1 MNDIVLDKR
10 FLADLFDFFSL
21 GCIVVSPEQN
31 IVYMNQ
37 SAETITGQSASDITG
52 KPCHRRFSDLL
63 CQTRCPFRENT
74 ANREKN
80 ERIHPVSSGDITKVI
95 LPLPETG
102 NRPGGYLEIFQD
114 HSVVRDLIERVRHD
128 DRRLKIILDNLDIG
142 VLTVDCGAHVTFFNT
157 KAETITGFS
166 RGEVLGKPSGK
177 LFGRNF
183 SESLSR
189 MFEATEKEQNR
200 FSEKVEIRIREGQV
214 IPVQA
219 NYMPLKNEDARI
231 VGGLAT
237 ISDLSLLYQFNSAI
251 RNRYTFYDMVG
262 KDPLMQKIFDT
273 ASVVAAS
280 DATVLIEGPTGTGK
294 DVLAKVLHNAS
305 GRADKPLVKVNCA
318 ALPDNLLES
327 ELFGYVRGAF
337 TGADRDKPGR
347 FQDADGG
354 TIFLDEIGDLPL
366 FLQGKL
372 LHVLEEQEFYPLGSR
387 KTVKVNV
394 RIISATN
401 RDLKK
406 RVQKKKFRQD
416 LFYRLNV
423 IRFELPPLKDRRGD
437 LVLLTWHILKRLSVT
452 RDSHV
457 KKISEEAM
465 EALLNYDFPGNIREL
480 ENIIEHALIVCQGSV
495 IEKRHLPV
503 SLFKKEPGGREEEE
517 KEEASRSSLSEGEAK
532 VIVKALEEHG
542 WNRKETARAL
552 NINRSTLWRKMKKHN
567 IGGGEFR

>member
-1 MNDIVLDKR
+1 
-10 FLADLFDFFSL
+10 
-21 GCIVVSPEQN
+21 
-31 IVYMNQ
+31 
-37 SAETITGQSASDITG
+37 
-52 KPCHRRFSDLL
+52 
-63 CQTRCPFRENT
+63 
-74 ANREKN
+74 
-80 ERIHPVSSGDITKVI
+80 
-95 LPLPETG
+95 
-102 NRPGGYLEIFQD
+102 
-114 HSVVRDLIERVRHD
+114 
-128 DRRLKIILDNLDIG
+128 
-142 VLTVDCGAHVTFFNT
+142 
-157 KAETITGFS
+157 
-166 RGEVLGKPSGK
+166 
-177 LFGRNF
+177 
-183 SESLSR
+183 
-189 MFEATEKEQNR
+189 MFEATEKEKNR

-251 RNRYTFYDMVG
+251 HNRYTFYDMVG
-262 KDPLMQKIFDT
+262 KDPVMQKIFDT

-280 DATVLIEGPTGTGK
+280 NATVLIEGPTGTGK

-305 GRADKPLVKVNCA
+305 ARAEKQLVKVNCA
-318 ALPDNLLES
+318 ALPENLLES

-372 LHVLEEQEFYPLGSR
+372 LQVLEEQEFYPLGSR

-401 RDLKK
+401 RDLKQ
-406 RVQKKKFRQD
+406 RVQEKKFRQD

-423 IRFELPPLKDRRGD
+423 IRFELPPLKERRGD
-437 LVLLTWHILKRLSVT
+437 LVLLTWHILKRISVT

-503 SLFKKEPGGREEEE
+503 SLFKKEQGGREEEE
-517 KEEASRSSLSEGEAK
+517 GGETPRSSLSEGEAN
-532 VIVKALEEHG
+532 VIVKALEENN

-567 IGGGEFR
+567 IGGGGFR